1 MVMCVLNVIIR
12 QFLAHVRS
20 SQETV
25 LFFLRGHP
33 PPSEPPFPCEVVWA
47 GCSTWCP
54 AGLLPFL
61 DEAHFHFLRALVD
74 ARNRGKACGFAFGQL
89 CSI

>member
-20 SQETV
+20 SQEAV

-33 PPSEPPFPCEVVWA
+33 PPVNLLS
-47 GCSTWCP
+47 P
-54 AGLLPFL
+54 A
-61 DEAHFHFLRALVD
+61 RS
-74 ARNRGKACGFAFGQL
+74 FGQGVAPGAQL
-89 CSI
+89 GSYPSLMKLTFTF